1 MTNLS
6 GSHGEKENA
15 SCVVQVLLSNIK
27 RSAAKKWI
35 DSLKEKVITTLSKEK
50 SGHIYAGFA
59 HGNVSVIQNNTSLER
74 YMGRV

>member
-6 GSHGEKENA
+6 GSHGGKENA
-15 SCVVQVLLSNIK
+15 SCVVQVLLSNI

-59 HGNVSVIQNNTSLER
+59 HGNVSVIQTYTSLER

>member
-6 GSHGEKENA
+6 GSHGGKENA
-15 SCVVQVLLSNIK
+15 SCVVQVLLSNI

-59 HGNVSVIQNNTSLER
+59 HRNVSVIQTYTSLER

>member
-6 GSHGEKENA
+6 GSHGGKENA
-15 SCVVQVLLSNIK
+15 SCVVQVLLSIF

-59 HGNVSVIQNNTSLER
+59 HGNVSVIQTNTSLER

>member
-6 GSHGEKENA
+6 GSHGGKENA
-15 SCVVQVLLSNIK
+15 SCVVQVLLSNI

-59 HGNVSVIQNNTSLER
+59 HGNVSVIQTNTSLER